1 MFLALADKTLS
12 KQLAA
17 EHRRLILQYTVLMLH
32 GLLGLLCH
40 LFIGICR
47 L

>member
-1 MFLALADKTLS
+1 MFLALADKKLS

-17 EHRRLILQYTVLMLH
+17 EHLCLGLQYTVLMLQ
-32 GLLGLLCH
+32 GLLGLLSH